1 LVSNSYSLGLQA
13 MAGKK
18 AGVSMNAP
26 AVRLN
31 AKAWNNPNLESQKF
45 TIPGLLGI
53 IMQNIT
59 VMLTAF
65 AFVREKEKGTIEQLM
80 VTPVTS
86 AELILAK
93 MIPYILIGF
102 MGFLISLGVCVFW
115 FNIAVAG
122 SVSLLLLLGLLFVI
136 SSLSMGM
143 LISTFAQNQ
152 MQAMLGAMAVIL
164 PSVLLSGFM
173 FPREAMPV
181 VIGSIGL
188 VLPITYFV
196 DILRCIVLKGIGADL
211 LMPDILPL
219 IGLTVV
225 LLAVASLRVRK
236 SLD

>member
-1 LVSNSYSLGLQA
+1 
-13 MAGKK
+13 
-18 AGVSMNAP
+18 
-26 AVRLN
+26 
-31 AKAWNNPNLESQKF
+31 
-45 TIPGLLGI
+45 
-53 IMQNIT
+53 
-59 VMLTAF
+59 
-65 AFVREKEKGTIEQLM
+65 M